1 MTLVSSVIPSP
12 IAPER
17 YLNICWWRKKK
28 RERWYGGGKG
38 GSGRDRG
45 RRKGERGKERKEVKS
60 DTILLW
66 RKVKTRLF
74 KRI

>member
-1 MTLVSSVIPSP
+1 M
-12 IAPER
+12 
-17 YLNICWWRKKK
+17 KK
-28 RERWYGGGKG
+28 RERWYVGGSE
-38 GSGRDRG
+38 GSGRNRG